1 MAGTALHVAPH
12 PDDEILGCGATL
24 LALRHAG
31 WRVVNLTC
39 SLGRP
44 ADHDRRRA
52 ELERARLVLGI
63 DGLTA
68 DPPVAMSRGD
78 DLAAAESRLAQLVA
92 GTAGAVGADLI
103 LSPHPD
109 DGHPAHAA
117 TGRAVERCGAAARWW
132 AWGLWRDLPAP
143 NRYVP
148 FGFSVLD
155 RLLEALDCHAGELE
169 RQPYDQLLITRAR
182 ASAILGAERV
192 FGFGSGP
199 ASSAPFAELLQERAW
214 SRSGWETAPD
224 AALGVHGAPGSQ

>member
-63 DGLTA
+63 EGLTA

-117 TGRAVERCGAAARWW
+117 TGRAVERCAAA
-132 AWGLWRDLPAP
+132 
-143 NRYVP
+143 
-148 FGFSVLD
+148 
-155 RLLEALDCHAGELE
+155 
-169 RQPYDQLLITRAR
+169 
-182 ASAILGAERV
+182 
-192 FGFGSGP
+192 
-199 ASSAPFAELLQERAW
+199 
-214 SRSGWETAPD
+214 
-224 AALGVHGAPGSQ
+224 